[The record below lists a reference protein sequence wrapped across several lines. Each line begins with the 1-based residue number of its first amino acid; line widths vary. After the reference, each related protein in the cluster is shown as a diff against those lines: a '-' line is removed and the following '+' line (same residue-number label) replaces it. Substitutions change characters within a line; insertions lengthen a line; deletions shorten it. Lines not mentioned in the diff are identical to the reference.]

1 VVETR
6 LTALSLQ
13 LVAVESKLDL
23 LITKFEDD
31 RRTVLSIDDRQVA
44 LENLSKQLAS
54 TEKHLASAVMSNDF
68 RLAKLAAVLIVA
80 AFAGGLTAL
89 RIHDSYARD
98 AVYSHQQ
105 EGP

>member
-1 VVETR
+1 VDETTSER
-6 LTALSLQ
+6 LA
-13 LVAVESKLDL
+13 AIEGKLDL

-44 LENLSKQLAS
+44 LENLSKQLAA
-54 TEKHLASAVMSNDF
+54 TEKHLASALMVHDW
-68 RLAKLAAVLIVA
+68 RLAKLAVVLVVA

-89 RIHDSYARD
+89 RVHDSYASN
-98 AVYSHQQ
+98 APYSHQQ